1 MNIGQLYEKLRNIHG
16 ACGKW
21 WPGKSEEVFISA
33 ILTQNTNWVN
43 VEKALYRIKNL
54 TVDGSGNF
62 DGGLLRTL
70 NFLSDDEIREL
81 IRPAGFFNVK
91 ARRLRNLLNWI
102 SQYNFDIETVKR
114 RAQDENGLKDLRNEL
129 LSINGIGKETAD
141 SILCYGLDLPVF
153 VVDAYTKR
161 LISRIFAL
169 EGSEITD
176 YDRVQQIFESSYPR
190 DVAIYQELHGLIVE
204 HAKAYCKS
212 KPKCDECPL
221 QDCNYKNTI
230 QFEQKHA

>member
-33 ILTQNTNWVN
+33 ILTQNTNWAN
-43 VEKALYRIKNL
+43 VEKALGNIKAKLINVNDL
-54 TVDGSGNF
+54 DGN
-62 DGGLLRTL
+62 LLRAL
-70 NFLSDDEIREL
+70 SALSDDEIREL

-91 ARRLRNLLNWI
+91 ARRLRNSLNWI
-102 SQYNFDIETVKR
+102 SQYNFDIATVKR
-114 RAQDENGLKDLRNEL
+114 KVQDETGLKALRNEL

-169 EGSEITD
+169 EGSEIKD

-221 QDCNYKNTI
+221 KGCSYKNT
-230 QFEQKHA
+230 

>member
-1 MNIGQLYEKLRNIHG
+1 MNIGQLYEILRNIHG
-16 ACGKW
+16 SCGKW

-33 ILTQNTNWVN
+33 ILTQNTNWAN
-43 VEKALYRIKNL
+43 VEKALGNIKAKLINVNDL
-54 TVDGSGNF
+54 DGN
-62 DGGLLRTL
+62 LLRAL
-70 NFLSDDEIREL
+70 SALSDDEIREL

-91 ARRLRNLLNWI
+91 ARRLRNSLNWI

-114 RAQDENGLKDLRNEL
+114 KVQDETGLKALRNEL

-169 EGSEITD
+169 EGSEIKD

-221 QDCNYKNTI
+221 KGCSYKNT
-230 QFEQKHA
+230 

>member
-1 MNIGQLYEKLRNIHG
+1 MNIGQLYEILRNIHG
-16 ACGKW
+16 SCGKW

-33 ILTQNTNWVN
+33 ILTQNTNWAN
-43 VEKALYRIKNL
+43 VEKALGNIKAKL
-54 TVDGSGNF
+54 TNVNDLDGN
-62 DGGLLRTL
+62 LLRAL
-70 NFLSDDEIREL
+70 SALSDDEIREL

-91 ARRLRNLLNWI
+91 ARRLRNSLNWI
-102 SQYNFDIETVKR
+102 SQYNFDIATVKR
-114 RAQDENGLKDLRNEL
+114 KVQDETGLKALRNEL

-169 EGSEITD
+169 EGSEIKD

-221 QDCNYKNTI
+221 KGCSYKNT
-230 QFEQKHA
+230 